1 LDKLTGRAT
10 KICFDDFRSE
20 PIAIEEGLDQGCALL
35 VILYNIYNS
44 AALEVPKEGRAMD
57 EAGLLKA
64 NGPKPL
70 GTRETTDKEW
80 AKRRAESKEDEV
92 KVFTDG
98 SGYGGEI
105 GAAAVRVRR
114 CSVYWS

>member
-20 PIAIEEGLDQGCALL
+20 PIAIEEGL